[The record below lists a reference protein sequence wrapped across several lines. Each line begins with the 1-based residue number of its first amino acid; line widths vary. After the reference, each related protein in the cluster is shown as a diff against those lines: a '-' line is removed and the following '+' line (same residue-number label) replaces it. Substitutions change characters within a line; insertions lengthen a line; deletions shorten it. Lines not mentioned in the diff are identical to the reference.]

1 MSVLQK
7 NILLAVVT
15 AALGV
20 FFAVWLCPYMKLYGH
35 ERLCA
40 LFYILLIFAY
50 FYLRP
55 SPPRVLRRNTGGRRA
70 ATPR

>member
-1 MSVLQK
+1 MSVRQK
-7 NILLAVVT
+7 SILLTVVT
-15 AALGV
+15 VALGV

-35 ERLCA
+35 ERMCIG
-40 LFYILLIFAY
+40 FYIVLVFAY

-55 SPPRVLRRNTGGRRA
+55 SAPRVRRNGGGRRA